1 MTHEYTLVLN
11 CGSSSLKFAV
21 LQPLTGD
28 CAIQGLAERLG
39 SDQASISYQVNE
51 TKHKILLTQGDH
63 QGAISAVI
71 ELLKEQA
78 LLQSIKGVGHRVVHG
93 GEAFSES
100 LLINAD
106 NLKQLKTLSHL
117 APLHNPVNLLG
128 IEAINTLLP
137 ELPQVAVFDT
147 AFHQTLPEAAY
158 LYALPYEYYEKHD
171 VRRYG
176 FHGTSYRY
184 VSEKSASILNKP
196 LNESHFLIAH
206 LGNGCS
212 ACAIR
217 NGVSVDTSMGL
228 TPLEGLAMGTRS
240 GDVDPGLMP
249 FLCERLNITTSE
261 VMDILNKKSGLLG
274 LSGISNDMRELQQAA
289 EQGDVRANLA
299 IEVFAFKIARY
310 LGALA
315 VSLPKIDA
323 LIFTGGIGEN
333 DRFTRSLIL
342 EHLSILGFEIDG
354 QLNKTNGDERGRIST
369 QSSPIAMVVA
379 TNEELMIAKDTFM
392 LTQA

>member
-249 FLCERLNITTSE
+249 FLCERLNISTSE

>member
-249 FLCERLNITTSE
+249 FLCERLNISTSD

-274 LSGISNDMRELQQAA
+274 ISGISNDMRELQQAA

-315 VSLPKIDA
+315 VSLPRIDA

-333 DRFTRSLIL
+333 DRFTRALIL
-342 EHLSILGFEIDG
+342 EHLAILGFEIDG
-354 QLNKTNGDERGRIST
+354 QLNKTNGDEHGRIST

>member
-78 LLQSIKGVGHRVVHG
+78 LLESIKGVGHRVVHG

>member
-1 MTHEYTLVLN
+1 MIYDYTLVLN

-21 LQPLTGD
+21 LQPQSGE

-39 SDQASISYQVNE
+39 SNQASISYQINN
-51 TKHKILLTQGDH
+51 TKNRIELTDGGH
-63 QGAISAVI
+63 QGAIAAVI
-71 ELLKEQA
+71 ELLKA
-78 LLQSIKGVGHRVVHG
+78 NNLLDSIKGVGHRVVHG

-100 LLINAD
+100 LLITNE
-106 NLKQLKTLSHL
+106 NLEQLETLSHL

-128 IEAINTLLP
+128 IQAINALLP
-137 ELPQVAVFDT
+137 QLPQVAVFDT

-158 LYALPYEYYEKHD
+158 LYALPYELYEQHD

-184 VSEKSASILNKP
+184 VSEKGASILGKP

-212 ACAIR
+212 ACAVR
-217 NGVSVDTSMGL
+217 NGESVDTSMGL

-249 FLCERLNITTSE
+249 FLCERLNISTSD

-274 LSGISNDMRELQQAA
+274 LSGISNDMREIQQAA
-289 EQGDVRANLA
+289 EQGDIRANLA

-315 VSLPKIDA
+315 VSLPRIDA

-342 EHLSILGFEIDG
+342 EHLAILGFEIDG
-354 QLNKTNGDERGRIST
+354 ELNQTNGDDDGRITTASST
-369 QSSPIAMVVA
+369 LAMVIA
-379 TNEELMIAKDTFM
+379 TNEELMIAKDTFV

>member
-137 ELPQVAVFDT
+137 ELPQIAVFDT

-249 FLCERLNITTSE
+249 FLCERLNISTSK